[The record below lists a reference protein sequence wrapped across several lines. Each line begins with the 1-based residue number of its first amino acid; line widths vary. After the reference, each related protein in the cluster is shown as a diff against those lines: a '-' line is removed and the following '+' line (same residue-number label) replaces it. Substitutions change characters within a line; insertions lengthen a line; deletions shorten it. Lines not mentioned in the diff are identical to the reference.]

1 MTFTNHP
8 LGVLVKEIIFRGGA
22 GNLCKY
28 LFWGYFLEKREFSRQ
43 GPPYPA
49 PHCKKYPGTFFIF
62 ARFLQKTT
70 PHITPLCKQNNLSNQ
85 QYTIALGKNVRNS
98 HRMDIKFKR
107 KIVRKYYYSFFDL
120 INQKIKS
127 GVRPI
132 LLESCHIFDVYMS
145 ILYF

>member
-1 MTFTNHP
+1 MQIP
-8 LGVLVKEIIFRGGA
+8 LLGVLSGKKGVFKA
-22 GNLCKY
+22 GTTLP
-28 LFWGYFLEKREFSRQ
+28 S
-43 GPPYPA
+43 
-49 PHCKKYPGTFFIF
+49 TT
-62 ARFLQKTT
+62 LQKVPWYFFYFCPLFAEDH

-98 HRMDIKFKR
+98 HRMDIKFRR

-120 INQKIKS
+120 INQKIKW